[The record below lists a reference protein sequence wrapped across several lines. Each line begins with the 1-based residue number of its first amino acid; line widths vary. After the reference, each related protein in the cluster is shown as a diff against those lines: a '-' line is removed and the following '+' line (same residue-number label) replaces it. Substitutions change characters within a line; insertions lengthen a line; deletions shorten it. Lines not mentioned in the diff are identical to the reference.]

1 MGTDLPA
8 TLAESWRPLGTKT
21 GESSVL
27 VASIHAET
35 TVYGPTEPADGIE
48 TLESLDI
55 PPRSL
60 FTVDLSISPSLSAV
74 GVSPESVF
82 SKAAPKAKSQFVDT
96 LEDEGLIVEET
107 RNTLEFEATNGAAG
121 AWYVLDAGY
130 PVPLDGDGRST
141 NLGVE
146 AHVAV
151 WPLEET
157 FGMAG
162 GIVPLEEPDGSV
174 SAPRGESDGGVETNA
189 DNSPTAFGS
198 FDLDPERDRE
208 TIAELIRSPSPAGT
222 ASSRSE

>member
-8 TLAESWRPLGTKT
+8 ALAESWHPIGTKT

-48 TLESLDI
+48 SLELLDI

-82 SKAAPKAKSQFVDT
+82 SKAAPKAKSQFVET
-96 LEDEGLIVEET
+96 LEDEGLVVEET

-130 PVPLDGDGRST
+130 PVPLDGDDRST
-141 NLGVE
+141 TLGVE

-162 GIVPLEEPDGSV
+162 GIVPLEANEHDAGS
-174 SAPRGESDGGVETNA
+174 SKPEQKLEIAPG
-189 DNSPTAFGS
+189 
-198 FDLDPERDRE
+198 RDRE
-208 TIAELIRSPSPAGT
+208 TIAKLIRTVDP
-222 ASSRSE
+222 

>member
-8 TLAESWRPLGTKT
+8 TLAESWHPIGTKT

-74 GVSPESVF
+74 GVSPDSVF

-96 LEDEGLIVEET
+96 LEDEGLVVEET

-162 GIVPLEEPDGSV
+162 GIVPLEEPGDGS
-174 SAPRGESDGGVETNA
+174 ETDA
-189 DNSPTAFGS
+189 GTLPATLGS
-198 FDLDPERDRE
+198 FDLDPEHDRE
-208 TIAELIRSPSPAGT
+208 TIAELIRSPSPAGA
-222 ASSRSE
+222 ASSAQSE